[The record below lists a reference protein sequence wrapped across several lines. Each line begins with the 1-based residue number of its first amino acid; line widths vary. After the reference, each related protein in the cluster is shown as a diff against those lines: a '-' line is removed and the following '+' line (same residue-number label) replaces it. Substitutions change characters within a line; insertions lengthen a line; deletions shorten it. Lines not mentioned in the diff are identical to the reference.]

1 MYVFLI
7 LKITSSKYNLMRY
20 VKKITLY
27 LMSFFYINV
36 GVDHFIN
43 PQYFMSIMPP
53 FIPLHIELVY
63 LSGAFEILF
72 GIGLLTRF
80 KKYAAWGL
88 ILLLF
93 AVFPANIYLI
103 QSESAQLA
111 LGITKKIAVIRA
123 PFQILFLGLA
133 YWHSKP

>member
-1 MYVFLI
+1 M
-7 LKITSSKYNLMRY
+7 KY
-20 VKKITLY
+20 VKKVTLY

-36 GVDHFIN
+36 GIDHFIN
-43 PQYFMSIMPP
+43 PEYFMYIMPP
-53 FIPLHIELVY
+53 IIPWHLELVY
-63 LSGAFEILF
+63 LSGAFEVFL
-72 GIGLLTRF
+72 GIGILTRYR
-80 KKYAAWGL
+80 KYAAWGL

-111 LGITKKIAVIRA
+111 LGITKRIAIIRA
-123 PFQILFLGLA
+123 PFQLLFIGLA